1 MEQNGLLTI
10 FTPTYNRAYILE
22 KLYVSLCKQTVSAFE
37 WLIVDDGSTDNTE
50 SLVSEW
56 MNENKIVIRY
66 IKQGNGGKQRA
77 HNTGV
82 ENARGELFVC
92 VDSDDY
98 VTDNFA
104 EAHLM
109 KLSKIRGDTTIAGI
123 VSLQAHSDGN
133 PIGTYFPE
141 GLKKTTLLDLYGKHK
156 FKGDATLAYYTSVLK
171 QYPFKVAD
179 GEKFIGETYVYS
191 QIDQKY
197 ELSILPEIL
206 LIKEYLPDGYTTNV
220 RKLTKKNPKSYMML
234 KRQAIVFSTTLKE
247 KYENTILYGVGCHIA
262 HVNMITDAP
271 DKVAA
276 ILMYL
281 PSWLAWVIFY
291 KNA

>member
-66 IKQGNGGKQRA
+66 IKQENGGKQRA

-109 KLSKIRGDTTIAGI
+109 KLSEIRGDTTIAGI
-123 VSLQAHSDGN
+123 VSLQAHSDGT

-281 PSWLAWVIFY
+281 PSWLAWVMFY